1 MAVPLIPI
9 AIGAG
14 AAATYAAIELIRR
27 RRAQPAT
34 QLVRE
39 AIDSVLSRYP
49 AVPPGGRERNLY
61 VVLLDRSV
69 WREKAKFREKNP
81 HYREENRKPFFYV
94 GETGLKPER
103 RFKRHKRNYQA
114 GRGFVRD
121 FGKRPL
127 VGSASVSAD
136 QAKGMEKAL
145 ARELQARDCGVW
157 WG

>member
-14 AAATYAAIELIRR
+14 AAATYTAIEFIRR
-27 RRAQPAT
+27 RRARPAT

-49 AVPPGGRERNLY
+49 AAQQAGQKRNLY
-61 VVLLDRSV
+61 VVLLQRSV
-69 WREKAKFREKNP
+69 WWEKPRFKGKNP
-81 HYREENRKPFFYV
+81 RYRPRSRKPCFYV
-94 GETGLKPER
+94 GETGLEPER
-103 RFKRHKRNYQA
+103 RFKRHKRGYQA
-114 GRGFVRD
+114 GKGFVRD
-121 FGKRPL
+121 FGQCL

-136 QAKGMEKAL
+136 QAKETEEAL
-145 ARELQARDCGVW
+145 ARELQAIGCGVW